1 MQLQL
6 QQRALH
12 MSALLV
18 ICYTKGYVLL
28 GRCANLKK
36 KIEHTEKY
44 FFLYTIPMRSIQG
57 CVPFR
62 APPPYLLIPIS
73 ILYLDLPTGI
83 MMN

>member
-36 KIEHTEKY
+36 KIEHRKI
-44 FFLYTIPMRSIQG
+44 FFFVHHTDAFHSRTRSIQG
-57 CVPFR
+57 TPTLCYVDSS
-62 APPPYLLIPIS
+62 LLGRTV
-73 ILYLDLPTGI
+73 DVR
-83 MMN
+83 

>member
-6 QQRALH
+6 QQRDLH

-18 ICYTKGYVLL
+18 ICYTKGHVLL

-44 FFLYTIPMRSIQG
+44 FFFVHHTDAFHSRTRSIQG
-57 CVPFR
+57 T
-62 APPPYLLIPIS
+62 
-73 ILYLDLPTGI
+73 PTLQ
-83 MMN
+83 